1 MGDLNFM
8 ISTEGLTEKG
18 KMIGSQSDAIKEAI
32 NDINAARASL
42 EGWVSE
48 NKGRYDEKLLKT
60 LSMMDEMTQVI
71 DSYKNVALQTS
82 ARAINVEN
90 KIAAAIENDD
100 IPA

>member
-1 MGDLNFM
+1 MADLNFM

-18 KMIGSQSDAIKEAI
+18 KIIGSQSEAIKGAI
-32 NDINAARASL
+32 EDINAARASL

-60 LSMMDEMTQVI
+60 LSAMSEMTEVI
-71 DSYKNVALQTS
+71 DSYKNVALQTA

>member
-1 MGDLNFM
+1 MGDLDFM

-60 LSMMDEMTQVI
+60 LSFMDDMTQVI